1 VGESEVHKPVVRK
14 PPVREITPLAAP
26 PDAAVP
32 VPGSKSLTNRVLVLA
47 ALAEGSSRLAN
58 ALFSDDTAVMVESLQ
73 RLGFRVEVDPA
84 APTMTVHGQGGVIPE
99 GSAELFAG
107 GAGTVARFLTAVA
120 CLGRGRYRI
129 DGIPRMRERPIR
141 DLMDALGMLG
151 ASVTATGGCPPV
163 TVEARGLR
171 GGRAVV
177 RGDVSSQFVSALL
190 MAAPYADGD
199 VEVVVEGR
207 LVGAPY
213 VEMTL
218 AVMEAFGV
226 EVGREGLRRFHI
238 RAGQHYRGR
247 EYTVE
252 PDASSAAYF
261 LAAAAITGGR
271 VAIPGLSA
279 RSLQADARFA
289 DVLEQMGCL
298 VERSPDLTSVR
309 GPGSP
314 QGPGVLRGV
323 DVDMRA
329 MSDQTMTLA
338 AIAPFAAGSTRVRGV
353 AHIRH
358 QESDRLAATAA
369 ELRRLG
375 QEVEEHGDGLSISP
389 RPVRPAVV
397 QTYGDH
403 RIAMAFAVT
412 GLRAPGIAV
421 ADPGCV
427 AKTFPD
433 FFERLEGLRGFQ

>member
-1 VGESEVHKPVVRK
+1 MRA
-14 PPVREITPLAAP
+14 IIPLAAP
-26 PDAAVP
+26 PDATVS
-32 VPGSKSLTNRVLVLA
+32 VPGSKSLTNRALVLA
-47 ALAEGSSRLAN
+47 ALAVGTSRLAN
-58 ALFSDDTAVMVESLQ
+58 ALFSDDTSVMVESLR

-84 APTMTVHGQGGVIPE
+84 ALTMTVHGRGGVVPE

-107 GAGTVARFLTAVA
+107 GAGTAARFLTAVA
-120 CLGRGRYRI
+120 CLGHGRYRI
-129 DGIPRMRERPIR
+129 DGIPRMRERPIQ
-141 DLMDALGMLG
+141 DLLDALGMLG
-151 ASVTATGGCPPV
+151 ASITAPGGCPPV

-213 VEMTL
+213 VDLTL

-226 EVGREGLRRFHI
+226 EVERDGLRRFHI
-238 RAGQHYRGR
+238 RTGQRYRGR
-247 EYTVE
+247 EYAVE

-261 LAAAAITGGR
+261 LAAAAVTGGR
-271 VAIPGLSA
+271 VAVPGLSTG
-279 RSLQADARFA
+279 SLQADARFA
-289 DVLEQMGCL
+289 DVLEQMGCR
-298 VERSPDLTSVR
+298 VERGPDLIAV
-309 GPGSP
+309 
-314 QGPGVLRGV
+314 QGPGTLRGV
-323 DVDMRA
+323 DADLGA

-338 AIAPFAAGSTRVRGV
+338 AIAPFAAGPTRIRGV

-369 ELRRLG
+369 ELRRIG
-375 QEVEEHGDGLSISP
+375 QEVEEHDDGLGIDP
-389 RPVRPAVV
+389 RPVRSALI
-397 QTYGDH
+397 QTYEDH

-412 GLRAPGIAV
+412 GLRAPGIAI

-433 FFERLEGLRGFQ
+433 FFERLEGLRGV

>member
-1 VGESEVHKPVVRK
+1 MHKPQVRK
-14 PPVREITPLAAP
+14 ITPLAAP
-26 PDAAVP
+26 PHAAVP
-32 VPGSKSLTNRVLVLA
+32 VPGSKSLTNRALVLA
-47 ALAEGSSRLAN
+47 ALAEGTSRLAN
-58 ALFSDDTAVMVESLQ
+58 ALFSDDTAVMVESLR

-84 APTMTVHGQGGVIPE
+84 ALTMAVHGRGGVIPE
-99 GSAELFAG
+99 GSAEMFAG
-107 GAGTVARFLTAVA
+107 GAGTAARFLTAVA

-129 DGIPRMRERPIR
+129 DGIPRMRERPIQ
-141 DLMDALGMLG
+141 DLLDALGMLG
-151 ASVTATGGCPPV
+151 ASVTATGGRPPV

-226 EVGREGLRRFHI
+226 EVDRDGLRRF
-238 RAGQHYRGR
+238 RVSAGQRYRGR
-247 EYTVE
+247 EYAVE

-271 VAIPGLSA
+271 VAVPGLSSG
-279 RSLQADARFA
+279 SLQADAGFA
-289 DVLEQMGCL
+289 DVLGQMGCR
-298 VERSPDLTSVR
+298 VERNPDMTAVL
-309 GPGSP
+309 GPGDPYGAGSLR
-314 QGPGVLRGV
+314 GAGILRGV
-323 DVDMRA
+323 DVDMRD

-338 AIAPFAAGSTRVRGV
+338 AIAPFAAGPTRIRGV

-375 QEVEEHGDGLSISP
+375 QEVEERGDGLAIFP

-427 AKTFPD
+427 AKTFPE
-433 FFERLEGLRGFQ
+433 FFERLEGLRGV

>member
-1 VGESEVHKPVVRK
+1 MGDSQVRA
-14 PPVREITPLAAP
+14 IIPLAAP
-26 PDAAVP
+26 PDATVS
-32 VPGSKSLTNRVLVLA
+32 VPGSKSLTNRALVLA
-47 ALAEGSSRLAN
+47 ALAAGTSRLAN
-58 ALFSDDTAVMVESLQ
+58 ALLSDDTAVMVEALR
-73 RLGFRVEVDPA
+73 RLGFRIEVDPA
-84 APTMTVHGQGGVIPE
+84 ALTMTVHGRAGVIPE

-107 GAGTVARFLTAVA
+107 GAGTAARFLTAVV
-120 CLGRGRYRI
+120 CLGHGRYRI
-129 DGIPRMRERPIR
+129 DGIPRMRERPIQ
-141 DLMDALGMLG
+141 DLLDALGMLG
-151 ASVTATGGCPPV
+151 ASVTAPGGCPPV

-213 VEMTL
+213 VDLTL

-226 EVGREGLRRFHI
+226 DVERDGLRRFYI
-238 RAGQHYRGR
+238 RTGQRYRGR
-247 EYTVE
+247 AYAVE

-261 LAAAAITGGR
+261 LAAAAVTGGR
-271 VAIPGLSA
+271 VAVPGLST
-279 RSLQADARFA
+279 RSLQADARLA
-289 DVLEQMGCL
+289 DVLEQMGCR
-298 VERSPDLTSVR
+298 VERGPDRIAVS
-309 GPGSP
+309 GPGT
-314 QGPGVLRGV
+314 LRGV
-323 DVDMRA
+323 DADLGA

-338 AIAPFAAGSTRVRGV
+338 AIAPFAAGPTRIRGV

-369 ELRRLG
+369 ELRRIG
-375 QEVEEHGDGLSISP
+375 QEVEEHDDGLGIDP
-389 RPVRPAVV
+389 RPVRPALI
-397 QTYGDH
+397 QTYSDH

-412 GLRAPGIAV
+412 GLRAPGIAI

-433 FFERLEGLRGFQ
+433 FFERLEGLRGVQA